1 MKKIFF
7 VFGTRPEAI
16 KMAPAVKELKTH
28 KKNFMVKVCV
38 SAQHREMLDQVLEIF
53 NIKPDYDLNLM
64 KKGQSLE
71 HITSK
76 CLLGFTEIFKKDR
89 PDLILVHG
97 DTTTSFAA
105 ALSAFYQRIPVGHVE
120 AGLRSFDLNNP
131 YPEEANRLLTD
142 RLCDLFFA
150 PTYLSKQNLLTEGI
164 PKDKIYITGNTVID
178 ALFMAIKKKRSFENP
193 ELKKFF
199 NNKQNTHNAR
209 LVLVTAHRRENF
221 GKPLEDIFL
230 ALKEIAD
237 KYEDVKII
245 YPVHMN
251 PNVLIAA
258 NRILSNHKKIHLI
271 PPVNY
276 LDLINLMKMSYLII
290 TDSGGIQEEAP
301 ALGKPVLVLRKVTER
316 PEGVKAGTVK
326 IVGTNRQKIFNS
338 IKELLENNKAY
349 NAMAKARN
357 PYGDGKAGARIAQA
371 IKYYFSLSNTKPI
384 DYH

>member
-16 KMAPAVKELKTH
+16 KMAPVIKELKTH
-28 KKNFMVKVCV
+28 KKDFIVKVCV
-38 SAQHREMLDQVLEIF
+38 SAQHRQMLDQVLEIF
-53 NIKPDYDLNLM
+53 DIKPDYDLNLM

-76 CLLGFTEIFKKDR
+76 CLLGFSEIFKKDR
-89 PDLILVHG
+89 PDLVLVHG

-105 ALSAFYQRIPVGHVE
+105 TLSAFYQRIPVGHVE

-142 RLCDLFFA
+142 QLCDLHFA
-150 PTYLSKQNLLTEGI
+150 PTALSKQNLLAEGI
-164 PKDKIYITGNTVID
+164 SKDKIFITGNTVID
-178 ALFMAIKKKRSFENP
+178 ALFAALKKKHSFEKP
-193 ELKKFF
+193 EPKS
-199 NNKQNTHNAR
+199 R
-209 LVLVTAHRRENF
+209 LILVTAHRRENF

-230 ALKEIAD
+230 ALKSIAD

-251 PNVLIAA
+251 PNVQKATKK
-258 NRILSNHKKIHLI
+258 ILSNHKKILLI

-276 LDLINLMKMSYLII
+276 LDLINLMKASYLIV

-338 IKELLENNKAY
+338 IKELLENKKAY

-357 PYGDGKAGARIAQA
+357 PYGDGKASERISRE
-371 IKYYFSLSNTKPI
+371 IKHYFSLSKSKPA